1 MAQIESFSRRGGLR
15 KPSRDLSVPSLEEDT
30 VSTQTEQAFGLA
42 GEDTAMSMDEYNRQ
56 QEEKRAQNEQ
66 RMLQEYLADDDA
78 FYTEEYLRSLPA
90 NRMVDILYEEDRDLV
105 SKYTDPQKAAEN
117 EFTLKEV
124 PTAIAPYVRVVAKGA
139 GFVTVKPLE
148 GVESIMQEGVAAEL
162 AAAKQRE
169 VTEEVS
175 TGEATARE
183 LTMRERHEAKIARLF
198 EATGVASNTYTARSM
213 AKDIVGDPNADSIL
227 ESFGAADIF
236 GIPSAIYGIDEAVD
250 EAQANYRA
258 GGGAAGYV
266 APVVFGGL
274 SAAEAIP
281 LAGLLFKGG
290 KRVARGQSFR
300 RAPDSPKT
308 IDEINAEVDTR
319 HAEYLDA
326 RGMTYE
332 DYLSKADKKYNLTR
346 AKEATAE
353 VKKAQ
358 RKATQ
363 DTLKANQS
371 LADDIMEDFIDS
383 YEATNGVD
391 IHKMVN
397 GRKVIDYE
405 KARGVGISRMQDL
418 DLPDDQISAEGF
430 GKDGYRNPILNPDTI
445 DPLIAVVAELAT
457 EFPDMF
463 EGLKQAKRKRAVK
476 TKDGKTIIGTVQGEK
491 APKGLN
497 AIEVLFEASVKG
509 DIGDE
514 KLEGLLNSPR
524 LYELLEKHG
533 LGLDEFVQTVVGA
546 GSQAGRILQ
555 KHKQLS
561 EAMKARKTPEQ
572 LAEEEMQEAL
582 KGMGPK
588 MKGLKRFENI
598 VRGSMVGTIATAMRN
613 FEGFIIRAP
622 MEGLTNLFT
631 NAIVAGAKGG
641 VRGEEGL
648 LNYMKESPFKNSFRT
663 YGEMFRDRKGIAEY
677 TDYILDRP
685 EFADLMTRFYDQVN
699 EIQKGL
705 GRGEATSKAGKVAD
719 YTLSGMEDF
728 VHLVNTPNRMQEFI
742 ARRTAFMDKLG
753 QLTQREYGLDL
764 VETINA
770 GRIGDLM
777 NDAEGLIGQNKRSFK
792 ELVAD
797 AGESALDITYAN
809 APKTPFLR
817 DVLKVFN
824 KIPGGTFAIPFP
836 RFMFKAAE
844 YMYET
849 TLGLP
854 TAAVRRMMGMG
865 EAGGKFV
872 TAQGKATYNAEMA
885 ARGMAGWTAI
895 GTTYLAAEAGFI
907 TDDNKLR
914 LPNGKAIDVTPQF
927 PLAQL
932 VYLGKGMQK
941 LKSSEKDFFE
951 WFDGREFVTLFS
963 GTNFRTN
970 TGMGEMIDDVF
981 EMLGNEAK
989 IGKKEAAAETL
1000 GKFVANVGTSLLQ
1013 PYQMVIDTERALG
1026 MRDTTMRSY
1035 SSDPDMTVGGSF
1047 VQGFKERFRARGFTT
1062 EEYTDADDIDVE
1074 AGDAPIKQ
1082 YATKPGGK
1090 DRGRLGSLV
1099 KMTLG
1104 LNIMDD
1110 MTEEQEFFKKYGYN
1124 DWDLSSRTGVGTVD
1138 NAINETLSGIL
1149 PALAQSLMDVEEGLI
1164 ADGQSDTLVKKEMKV
1179 RIRDQVNGI
1188 KQMIRDKGLRTKGA
1202 NNPAFVEELFK
1213 LRTFS
1218 AEAQSVIVERFRE
1231 ANNGQPP
1238 NLTDVGDLR
1247 ALNEIGFR
1255 GKYGRSLFD

>member
-1 MAQIESFSRRGGLR
+1 MAKIQFGIGFNQSEA
-15 KPSRDLSVPSLEEDT
+15 KEIPEEDT
-30 VSTQTEQAFGLA
+30 VAAQTEQAFGLA
-42 GEDTAMSMDEYNRQ
+42 GEDTAMSMDEYERQ

-148 GVESIMQEGVAAEL
+148 GVEPIMEEGVAARL
-162 AAAKQRE
+162 AAAKKQE

-183 LTMRERHEAKIARLF
+183 LTMRERHEAKIAKLF
-198 EATGVASNTYTARSM
+198 EATGVASNSFTARQM
-213 AKDIVGDPNADSIL
+213 AKDVVGDPNAENIL

-332 DYLSKADKKYNLTR
+332 DYINKADKKYNLDR
-346 AKEATAE
+346 AKQATAE

-363 DTLKANQS
+363 DTLKANKS
-371 LADDIMEDFIDS
+371 LADDIMEDFIDA
-383 YEATNGVD
+383 YEDNNNVN

-405 KARGVGISRMQDL
+405 KARGVSISRMEDL
-418 DLPDDQISAEGF
+418 DLPEDQLSSAGF
-430 GKDGYRNPILNPDTI
+430 GKDGYRQPILNPDTI
-445 DPLIAVVAELAT
+445 DPLIAVVADLT
-457 EFPDMF
+457 KEFPDMF
-463 EGLKQAKRKRAVK
+463 SSLKRAKKKREVK
-476 TKDGKTIIGTVQGEK
+476 TKDGKTIIGTVKGEK
-491 APKGLN
+491 EPKGLN
-497 AIEVLFEASVKG
+497 VIETLFEASVKG

-514 KLEGLLNSPR
+514 KLEGLINSPR
-524 LYELLEKHG
+524 LYEVLEKHG
-533 LGLDEFVQTVVGA
+533 LSLDEFVQTVVGA

-555 KHKQLS
+555 KHKQIS

-572 LAEEEMQEAL
+572 IAEEEMQEAL
-582 KGMGPK
+582 KGMGSLR
-588 MKGLKRFENI
+588 KGIKRFENV
-598 VRGSMVGTIATAMRN
+598 VRGAMVGTIATAMRN

-648 LNYMKESPFKNSFRT
+648 LNYMKESPFKNAFRT
-663 YGEMFRDRKGIAEY
+663 YGEMFKDRKGIADY

-685 EFADLMTRFYDQVN
+685 EFSDLITRFYDQVN

-705 GRGEATSKAGKVAD
+705 GKGEATSKAGKVAD
-719 YTLSGMEDF
+719 YTLSGMEDVVHF
-728 VHLVNTPNRMQEFI
+728 VNAPNRMQEFL
-742 ARRTAFMDKLG
+742 ARRTAFIDKLG
-753 QLTQREYGLDL
+753 QMTQREYGLDL
-764 VETINA
+764 IETINA

-777 NDAEGLIGQNKRSFK
+777 NDAESLIGQNKRSFK

-809 APKTPFLR
+809 APKTAAFKYLLKGFNMVPGSTFLM
-817 DVLKVFN
+817 
-824 KIPGGTFAIPFP
+824 PFP
-836 RFMFKAAE
+836 RFMFKSLE

-849 TLGLP
+849 TAGLP
-854 TAAVRRMMGMG
+854 HVAVKKILGIGDKGKLVGARG
-865 EAGGKFV
+865 E
-872 TAQGKATYNAEMA
+872 ATYNAEMA
-885 ARGMAGWTAI
+885 ARGMAGWTGI

-907 TDDNKLR
+907 TDDNKIR

-927 PLAQL
+927 PLAQF
-932 VYLGKGMQK
+932 VYLGKAMQK
-941 LKSSEKDFFE
+941 LRSSEKDFHE
-951 WFDGREFVTLFS
+951 WFEGRDFVNLFS

-970 TGMGEMIDDVF
+970 TGMGEFIDDIF
-981 EMLGNEAK
+981 QMLGNEAK
-989 IGKKEAAAETL
+989 IGKAEALSESA
-1000 GKFVANVGTSLLQ
+1000 GNFVANIATSLLQ
-1013 PYQMVIDTERALG
+1013 PYQMVIDAERALG
-1026 MRDTTMRSY
+1026 IRDTTMRSY
-1035 SSDPDMTVGGSF
+1035 SSDPDMTKGGSF

-1062 EEYTDADDIDVE
+1062 EEYTAAEDIDVE

-1099 KMTLG
+1099 KLTLG

-1110 MTEEQEFFKKYGYN
+1110 MTEEQAFFKKYGYN

-1149 PALAQSLMDVEEGLI
+1149 PTLAQSLMDVEEGMISRGDSDVLI
-1164 ADGQSDTLVKKEMKV
+1164 KKELAA
-1179 RIRDQVNGI
+1179 RIKDQVNGI
-1188 KQMIRDKGLRTKGA
+1188 KQEIRNRGLRTSGA

-1213 LRTFS
+1213 LRTFN
-1218 AEAQSVIVERFRE
+1218 AEAQRVIVERFRE
-1231 ANNGQPP
+1231 ANDGESPD
-1238 NLTDVGDLR
+1238 LTDVGDLR

-1255 GKYGRSLFD
+1255 GRYGRSLFD